1 MKCSVFIAISADGFI
16 AREDGNVEWLH
27 TTGNPAADMADNAD
41 MGFNRFIA
49 SVDCMIMGR
58 KCMEV
63 IADMN
68 LSDEQWPYG
77 DIKIIALSNTLKEA
91 PKGVE
96 GRVEMYSGDILELVS
111 QLEAEGL
118 KHAYIDGGQTVQAF
132 INLKLI
138 NELTLTQVPVLIG
151 KGIPLFGE
159 TLKDIK
165 LEHGKAE
172 AFPNDY
178 IQISYHVNYD

>member
-27 TTGNPAADMADNAD
+27 TAGNPAADMADNAD
-41 MGFNRFIA
+41 MGFNHFIA

-96 GRVEMYSGDILELVS
+96 GRVEMYSGNILELVS

-118 KHAYIDGGQTVQAF
+118 KHAYIDGGQTIQAF

-151 KGIPLFGE
+151 KGIPLFAE